1 MSWWIHGFFF
11 ALGCLFQYQCFTN
24 PFINYISFHMHVY
37 KVKKTQRTLLS
48 VDEKKDHFTQYS
60 NLLDTLKDHLRTCKV
75 GACDEDFLEDTQ
87 LGVRS
92 FTFLDMLMITWII
105 VYSGYRLCIWLIN
118 PNCPREKK
126 PQVKGNEGLMKH
138 FLRNLDSY
146 SYLAKFSLSWQVF
159 LPQHVETSK
168 IKKRIQ
174 PTPKKTSQCSSRFS
188 ASLPMFQSLHVTT
201 LPQTKSYYISKK
213 IGRASKKKTS
223 SNHQFSEVF
232 AVGFREK
239 YLLP

>member
-1 MSWWIHGFFF
+1 MSWWIHVFFF

-24 PFINYISFHMHVY
+24 PFINYLSFHMHVY

-48 VDEKKDHFTQYS
+48 VEKKKDHFTQYS

-126 PQVKGNEGLMKH
+126 PQVKGNEGLMKD

-146 SYLAKFSLSWQVF
+146 SYLTKFSLSWQVF

-168 IKKRIQ
+168 IKKGFNQ
-174 PTPKKTSQCSSRFS
+174 PPKKQVSAVHVSVLHSPCFS
-188 ASLPMFQSLHVTT
+188 HYMSLHSLKLKVIIY
-201 LPQTKSYYISKK
+201 LK
-213 IGRASKKKTS
+213 IGRASKKKNIVQS
-223 SNHQFSEVF
+223 SI
-232 AVGFREK
+232 FRSVCCWF
-239 YLLP
+239 